1 MELSFGP
8 DETLLRD
15 TVRRY
20 FEREYSFDAR
30 RARMAE
36 AEGFS
41 RATWADMAGLGV
53 LGAALPTSLG
63 GFGAAGVGTL
73 ILAEACGRGLVVEP
87 WLGTVVLG
95 AGALELGGNA
105 AQQALLEGVLGGETL
120 LAFAHDEPAMRYDFD
135 AIATRA
141 VPDGDGFL
149 LTGHKSVVLHGGSAD
164 WLLVS
169 AALQVQG
176 SAAGAALFRV
186 PRGAE
191 GVGLRRYVTLD
202 GLPAADLALDGVRV
216 LHDDSLGVPGQA
228 WPLIERLLD
237 RATAA
242 LCAEAVG
249 VMDTLLARTI
259 AYLGTRQQFGLPLAR
274 FQALQHRVADMAMQV
289 EQARSMALVAA
300 VHVDAADD
308 GTRRRHVSAAKARV
322 GQAAV
327 FVGQAAVQLHGGIG
341 MTDALD
347 VSHYFK
353 RLTLIARAF
362 GDTDHH
368 LARYLEATGR

>member
-1 MELSFGP
+1 
-8 DETLLRD
+8 
-15 TVRRY
+15 
-20 FEREYSFDAR
+20 
-30 RARMAE
+30 
-36 AEGFS
+36 
-41 RATWADMAGLGV
+41 
-53 LGAALPTSLG
+53 
-63 GFGAAGVGTL
+63 
-73 ILAEACGRGLVVEP
+73 
-87 WLGTVVLG
+87 VVLG

-216 LHDDSLGVPGQA
+216 SRDDSLGVPGQA

-300 VHVDAADD
+300 VHVDAPDD